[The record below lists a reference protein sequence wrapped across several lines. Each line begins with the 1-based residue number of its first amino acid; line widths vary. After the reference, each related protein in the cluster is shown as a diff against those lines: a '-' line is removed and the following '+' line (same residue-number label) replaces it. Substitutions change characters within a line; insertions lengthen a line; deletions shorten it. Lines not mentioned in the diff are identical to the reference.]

1 MGEIFMKIMHA
12 LWSIFFGPLKVSKNT
27 QGSVEKTAYNDKYYH
42 CALIL
47 QMKYGAEEPAMIAD
61 FSQYNS
67 RRLVMLTTYT
77 PQTREEAI
85 EAQGLEKTLM
95 CERPVL
101 IEKAKIFEVE
111 EGLWS
116 WTQV

>member
-1 MGEIFMKIMHA
+1 
-12 LWSIFFGPLKVSKNT
+12 
-27 QGSVEKTAYNDKYYH
+27 
-42 CALIL
+42 
-47 QMKYGAEEPAMIAD
+47 
-61 FSQYNS
+61 
-67 RRLVMLTTYT
+67 MLTTYT

-85 EAQGLEKTLM
+85 KAQGLEKTLM

-116 WTQV
+116 WTQL